1 MKFSIFPPNKTV
13 LTNVLTEVSFMLVCK
28 TVIFVSVEILMT
40 SMAGLMT
47 KIATL
52 SAENPMILW
61 NTLTICLSLVEGD
74 GEILSTL

>member
-1 MKFSIFPPNKTV
+1 
-13 LTNVLTEVSFMLVCK
+13 MLVCK

-74 GEILSTL
+74 GEILFTLVSPTLL